1 MDLEA
6 EALVHT
12 LTDTLSEA
20 EDETLRDKV
29 LDL

>member
-6 EALVHT
+6 EALVYT

>member
-12 LTDTLSEA
+12 LTDTLSET